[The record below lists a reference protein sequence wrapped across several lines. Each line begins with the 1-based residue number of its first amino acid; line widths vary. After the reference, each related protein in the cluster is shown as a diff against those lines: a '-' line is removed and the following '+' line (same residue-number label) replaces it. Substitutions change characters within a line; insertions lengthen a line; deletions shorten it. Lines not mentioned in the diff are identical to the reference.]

1 MHAMKVLAVDT
12 TSDSG
17 STAILD
23 GDVLRAFVGF
33 SKKPGYA
40 QKLLPTVE
48 RMLEELS
55 LELSDIDGFAV
66 AAGPGSFTGLRIG
79 IATMEGLSY
88 ATKRPVVGISSLE
101 ATAHRY
107 RFVTG
112 WVAPIL
118 DARRREVFGALYEAN
133 GRELKE
139 VVAPVCES
147 AERFLARL
155 PKEPVLV
162 AGTATLV
169 YHELLSHESQG
180 HLQSAA
186 SSFFLA
192 EEVARLGSE
201 RLEKGSSAPLGS
213 LEAIYLRPSDA
224 EMARQKKPSSATP
237 AKPS

>member
-1 MHAMKVLAVDT
+1 MHAMKILAVDT
-12 TSDSG
+12 TSESG
-17 STAILD
+17 SAAILD
-23 GDVLRAFVGF
+23 GDVLRAMVGF

-40 QKLLPTVE
+40 EKLLPTVE
-48 RMLEELS
+48 QMLEELS

-88 ATKRPVVGISSLE
+88 ATRRPVVGISSLE

-107 RFVTG
+107 RFVNG

-118 DARRREVFGALYEAN
+118 DARRKEVFGALYEAN

-139 VVAPVCES
+139 AVAPVCEP

-169 YHELLSHESQG
+169 FRELLSHESQG

-186 SSFFLA
+186 PSFFLA

-201 RLEKGSSAPLGS
+201 RIQKGASTLLGS

-224 EMARQKKPSSATP
+224 EKARQTKLSSAGPTM
-237 AKPS
+237 PS